1 MNDEQR
7 LRDLL
12 RAGLPAA
19 EPPGDLWDR
28 SRGRLHRA
36 RARQR
41 IAGALAALLVVVAVG
56 VTTARVL
63 PGAQEPGVQLD
74 TSPQVVPASPSAS
87 PSPTPSPSP
96 SPSPPP
102 SPAPSAAPTPTPD
115 PAPRASATPTALAE
129 VPPAPATAAPC
140 TDADPLPGA
149 EPRAVPDLDGDGA
162 RDRVAVLGA
171 QVQVTTSGGR
181 VLAPFVT
188 YDDAAVTGVGVAD
201 AEGDGQAELFVR
213 SPGRA
218 GERVT
223 LAQVTGCRVRVV
235 QNAQGV
241 PYAFDVGERDD
252 ALVGVGC
259 VRRGGEQ
266 VLVGLRGTLVGD
278 RYEVERTAVDIRRDP
293 ARNGATDTVDVDA
306 ADPAAV
312 GLIRSATC
320 GESLLDDAAFP

>member
-1 MNDEQR
+1 VSDEQR

-28 SRGRLHRA
+28 SRGRLRRA

-41 IAGALAALLVVVAVG
+41 GAGALAALLVVVAVG

-74 TSPQVVPASPSAS
+74 TAPQVDPPGPPAS
-87 PSPTPSPSP
+87 PSPTPSPPASP
-96 SPSPPP
+96 SPSPSP
-102 SPAPSAAPTPTPD
+102 SAAPAPARDPAPRPSAAPT
-115 PAPRASATPTALAE
+115 APAE
-129 VPPAPATAAPC
+129 VPPAAATTAPC

-149 EPRAVPDLDGDGA
+149 EPRTVPDLDGDGA
-162 RDRVAVLGA
+162 PDRVGVLGA

-188 YDDAAVTGVGVAD
+188 YDDAPVTGVGVAD

-235 QNAQGV
+235 QNAQGI
-241 PYAFDVGERDD
+241 PYAFDVGERGG

-266 VLVGLRGTLVGD
+266 VLVGLRGTLAGD
-278 RYEVERTAVDIRRDP
+278 RYEVQRTAVDIRRDP
-293 ARNGATDTVDVDA
+293 ARNGTTDTVEVDA
-306 ADPAAV
+306 GDPAAV
-312 GLIRSATC
+312 DLIRSATC
-320 GESLLDDAAFP
+320 GTSLLDDAAFPP